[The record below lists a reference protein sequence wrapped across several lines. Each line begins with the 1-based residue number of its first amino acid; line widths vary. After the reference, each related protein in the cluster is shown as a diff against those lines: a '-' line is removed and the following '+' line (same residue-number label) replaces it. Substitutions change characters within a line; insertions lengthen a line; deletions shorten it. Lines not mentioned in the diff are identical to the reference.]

1 MKRLTLALISLY
13 FLSCNLA
20 FANIPEKTMSV
31 DGGQIKY
38 YQIGQGH
45 PVLLLHGLFANK
57 KQWLALVDQLAKAH
71 PDMMQKFQFIIPD
84 LPGYGRSSG
93 YPIEAYNLDSNKTD
107 TLNQVQILHDFIK
120 QLQIGSLIDFAGNS
134 MGGLIMVLYAVHY
147 PSEVNSMAFIG
158 SPLGIADYTSEFIN
172 TGIRRGYN
180 PFTPTTM
187 EQFINE
193 LRLLLVNYVAIMPSE
208 EQIKTKILPRIEQNF
223 KTMTAT
229 YNMVSLQYYKEYL
242 QHSLKLTQPVL
253 VLWGDKDYIFGSSA
267 QAKVLCHNL
276 AQAKNCISHTV
287 ENAGHLLMME
297 NQQTLASIA
306 QYYQQFLRQSH

>member
-134 MGGLIMVLYAVHY
+134 MGGAHYGLIR
-147 PSEVNSMAFIG
+147 SS
-158 SPLGIADYTSEFIN
+158 
-172 TGIRRGYN
+172 
-180 PFTPTTM
+180 
-187 EQFINE
+187 
-193 LRLLLVNYVAIMPSE
+193 
-208 EQIKTKILPRIEQNF
+208 LPI
-223 KTMTAT
+223 
-229 YNMVSLQYYKEYL
+229 
-242 QHSLKLTQPVL
+242 
-253 VLWGDKDYIFGSSA
+253 
-267 QAKVLCHNL
+267 
-276 AQAKNCISHTV
+276 
-287 ENAGHLLMME
+287 
-297 NQQTLASIA
+297 
-306 QYYQQFLRQSH
+306 